1 MSGKRQRFVPRW
13 AAVVSVIVS
22 AATCGGQ
29 EQEEAGTGAMD
40 DMPGVSSEREPETP
54 MVGGDRMQMMQQTR
68 THMQRMSG
76 VPADS
81 LMAVMPMHR
90 QVMGQMLEGMDPG
103 TMGMGA
109 RSDSVWN
116 ATMDSV
122 RNDVTRMEGMSAAEL
137 REFMPAHR
145 ARVERLMSM
154 HDSVMGMH

>member
-1 MSGKRQRFVPRW
+1 
-13 AAVVSVIVS
+13 VVSVIVS
-22 AATCGGQ
+22 AATCDGE
-29 EQEEAGTGAMD
+29 EQEGAGTGAMD

-54 MVGGDRMQMMQQTR
+54 IVGDRMQMMQQTR

-122 RNDVTRMEGMSAAEL
+122 RNDVARMDGMSAAEL

-154 HDSVMGMH
+154 HDSVMGPG